1 MCCALGADGKIVEL
15 RFAYLDWLV
24 PETEVKVRMGLQHLR
39 LPGILSHWGLGAVFG
54 HDMAGI
60 NVSSPVYKSEDLNV
74 DATFF
79 WARPYNDNSQALYN
93 NDETQHLDNLDVF
106 ALSVP
111 IRGDRF
117 RVNPWFMYA
126 MIGKYSLT
134 NLTASPEPAQV
145 VPRGGLMP
153 VMGGYYADFQS
164 NYVKGLDRPWGD
176 GFWAGLCAEF
186 FVTDSFKIG
195 IEGAYGSVDM
205 GKVKHYKGFCGDRT
219 FQARRSGW
227 YIGGRA
233 DWKLDWGTPGLIAWY
248 GPGDDSNPYNGS
260 ERLSSFNTPWGG

>member
-39 LPGILSHWGLGAVFG
+39 LPGILSHWGFGAVFG

-111 IRGDRF
+111 IRGNRF

-145 VPRGGLMP
+145 VPRGGLMLLRRFSEQLCEGPRQALGRWLLGRP
-153 VMGGYYADFQS
+153 VCGI
-164 NYVKGLDRPWGD
+164 LRDRQ
-176 GFWAGLCAEF
+176 LQ
-186 FVTDSFKIG
+186 
-195 IEGAYGSVDM
+195 
-205 GKVKHYKGFCGDRT
+205 DRH
-219 FQARRSGW
+219 RR
-227 YIGGRA
+227 
-233 DWKLDWGTPGLIAWY
+233 
-248 GPGDDSNPYNGS
+248 
-260 ERLSSFNTPWGG
+260 RLWLG